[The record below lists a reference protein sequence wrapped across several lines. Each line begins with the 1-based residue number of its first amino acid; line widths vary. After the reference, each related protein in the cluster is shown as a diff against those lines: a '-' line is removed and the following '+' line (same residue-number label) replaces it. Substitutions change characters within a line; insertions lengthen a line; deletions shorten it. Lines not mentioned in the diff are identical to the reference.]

1 MRCLAG
7 CGHCKSLAPEWSKA
21 ATQLK
26 GSVRVGAIDCDVA
39 KELAQKYGVKGFPT
53 IKLFGE
59 DKTAPPQDYSG
70 AREAGPIVA
79 YAQAAI
85 GAPGGGGSLVAPLTY
100 QGTYTFLWSSGTPTV
115 RRDAC
120 CVVLLA

>member
-1 MRCLAG
+1 M
-7 CGHCKSLAPEWSKA
+7 
-21 ATQLK
+21 
-26 GSVRVGAIDCDVA
+26 RVGAIDCDVA

-100 QGTYTFLWSSGTPTV
+100 LNTYTFLWSSGTPTV